1 MSDKPVSS
9 RKQQA
14 LETKTRIYQ
23 TALSLMEK
31 KNYQSITIEEISKSA
46 GVSVGAF
53 YHYFK
58 SKNDIFFEIYQ
69 EADRYFEKY
78 VATELK
84 AAPGQP
90 RILEYFAHYAGYCQ
104 RVGLDTVKSLYNP
117 DNKLFIKYDRF
128 MLQLLK
134 QVVNDAQT
142 RRLLTTTLD
151 AQQIT
156 EYLLIAARGVVCDWC
171 LHDGHYDLSDMMQ
184 QYITRLLPIFMP
196 LTVQK

>member
-9 RKQQA
+9 RKLQA

-69 EADRYFEKY
+69 EADRYFEEY
-78 VATELK
+78 VAMELK

-90 RILEYFAHYAGYCQ
+90 RILEYFAHYAEYCQ

-117 DNKLFIKYDRF
+117 DNKLFIRYDRF

-134 QVVNDAQT
+134 QVVNEAQT
-142 RRLLTTTLD
+142 EQLLTVDLS

-171 LHDGHYDLSDMMQ
+171 LHDGLYDLSDMMQ

-196 LTVQK
+196 LAVPK

>member
-69 EADRYFEKY
+69 EADRYFEEY
-78 VATELK
+78 VAMELK
-84 AAPGQP
+84 APPGQP
-90 RILEYFAHYAGYCQ
+90 RVIEYFAHYAEYYQ
-104 RVGLDTVKSLYNP
+104 RVGFDTVKSLYNP
-117 DNKLFIKYDRF
+117 DNKLFIRYDRF

-134 QVVNDAQT
+134 QVVNEAQT
-142 RRLLTTTLD
+142 EQLLTVDLS

-171 LHDGHYDLSDMMQ
+171 LHDGLYDLSDMMQ

-196 LTVQK
+196 LAVPT

>member
-69 EADRYFEKY
+69 EADRYFEEY
-78 VATELK
+78 VAMELK
-84 AAPGQP
+84 AASGQP
-90 RILEYFAHYAGYCQ
+90 RILEYFAHYAEYCQ

-117 DNKLFIKYDRF
+117 DNKLFIRYCIFRDDLASDFGMSRPPIS
-128 MLQLLK
+128 
-134 QVVNDAQT
+134 VSS
-142 RRLLTTTLD
+142 
-151 AQQIT
+151 
-156 EYLLIAARGVVCDWC
+156 
-171 LHDGHYDLSDMMQ
+171 GH
-184 QYITRLLPIFMP
+184 
-196 LTVQK
+196 

>member
-23 TALSLMEK
+23 TVLSLMEK

-69 EADRYFEKY
+69 EADRYFEEY
-78 VATELK
+78 VAMELK

-90 RILEYFAHYAGYCQ
+90 RILEYFAHYAEYCQ

-134 QVVNDAQT
+134 QVINEAQT
-142 RRLLTTTLD
+142 EQLLTVDLS

-171 LHDGHYDLSDMMQ
+171 LHDGHYDLNDMMQ

-196 LTVQK
+196 LAVPK

>member
-69 EADRYFEKY
+69 EADRYFEEY
-78 VATELK
+78 VAMELK

-90 RILEYFAHYAGYCQ
+90 RIIEYFDHYAGYCQ

-117 DNKLFIKYDRF
+117 DNKLFIRYDRF

-134 QVVNDAQT
+134 QVVIEAQT
-142 RRLLTTTLD
+142 EQLLTVELS

-184 QYITRLLPIFMP
+184 QYITRLLPIFIP
-196 LTVQK
+196 LAVPK

>member
-69 EADRYFEKY
+69 EADRYFEEY
-78 VATELK
+78 VAMELK
-84 AAPGQP
+84 AASGQP
-90 RILEYFAHYAGYCQ
+90 RIIEYFAHYAEYCL

-134 QVVNDAQT
+134 QVINEAQT
-142 RRLLTTTLD
+142 EQLLTVELS

-196 LTVQK
+196 LAVPK

>member
-1 MSDKPVSS
+1 MSDKPVSN

-69 EADRYFEKY
+69 EADRYFEEY
-78 VATELK
+78 VSMQLK
-84 AAPGQP
+84 APPGQP
-90 RILEYFAHYAGYCQ
+90 RIIEYFAHYAEYCQ
-104 RVGLDTVKSLYNP
+104 HVGLDTVKSLYNP

-134 QVVNDAQT
+134 QVINEAQT
-142 RRLLTTTLD
+142 QQLVVVELS

-171 LHDGHYDLSDMMQ
+171 LHDGRYDLSDMMQ

-196 LTVQK
+196 LAVPK

>member
-69 EADRYFEKY
+69 EADRYFEEY
-78 VATELK
+78 VAMELK
-84 AAPGQP
+84 AAPGQL
-90 RILEYFAHYAGYCQ
+90 RILEYFAHYAAYCQ

-117 DNKLFIKYDRF
+117 DNKLFIRYDRF

-134 QVVNDAQT
+134 QVVNEAQT
-142 RRLLTTTLD
+142 EQLLTVDLS

-171 LHDGHYDLSDMMQ
+171 LHDGLYDLSDMMQ

-196 LTVQK
+196 LAVPK

>member
-1 MSDKPVSS
+1 MSDKPISR

-14 LETKTRIYQ
+14 LDTKARIYQ
-23 TALSLMEK
+23 TALSLMET

-69 EADRYFEKY
+69 EADRYFEEH
-78 VATELK
+78 VAMELQ
-84 AAPGQP
+84 APPGQP
-90 RILEYFAHYAGYCQ
+90 RIIEYFVHYAGYCQ
-104 RVGLDTVKSLYNP
+104 FVGIDTVKSLYNP
-117 DNKLFIKYDRF
+117 DNKLFIRYDRF

-134 QVVNDAQT
+134 QVVNEAQT
-142 RRLLTTTLD
+142 LRLLTTELS

-171 LHDGHYDLSDMMQ
+171 LHDGQYDLGDTMQ
-184 QYITRLLPIFMP
+184 PYLTRLLPIFAP
-196 LTVQK
+196 AVVQQ

>member
-1 MSDKPVSS
+1 MSDKPISS

-14 LETKTRIYQ
+14 LETKARIYQ

-69 EADRYFEKY
+69 EADRYFEEH
-78 VATELK
+78 VAIELQ
-84 AAPGQP
+84 APPGLP
-90 RILEYFAHYAGYCQ
+90 RILEYFAYYAGYCQ

-134 QVVNDAQT
+134 HVVSDAQT
-142 RRLLTTTLD
+142 RQLLSTALD

-171 LHDGHYDLSDMMQ
+171 LHDGRYDLNDAMQ
-184 QYITRLLPIFMP
+184 RYIARLLPIFMP
-196 LTVQK
+196 SAA

>member
-1 MSDKPVSS
+1 MSDKPISS

-14 LETKTRIYQ
+14 LETKARIYQ

-69 EADRYFEKY
+69 EADRYFEEH
-78 VATELK
+78 VAVELQ
-84 AAPGQP
+84 APPGLP

-134 QVVNDAQT
+134 QVVSDAQT
-142 RRLLTTTLD
+142 RQLLSTTLD

-156 EYLLIAARGVVCDWC
+156 EYLLIAARGIVCDWC
-171 LHDGHYDLSDMMQ
+171 LHDGHYDLNDAMQ
-184 QYITRLLPIFMP
+184 RYITRLLPIFMP
-196 LTVQK
+196 STAS

>member
-1 MSDKPVSS
+1 MSDKPISS

-14 LETKTRIYQ
+14 LETKARIYQ

-69 EADRYFEKY
+69 EADRYFEEH
-78 VATELK
+78 VAIELQ
-84 AAPGQP
+84 APSGLP
-90 RILEYFAHYAGYCQ
+90 RILEYFVHYAGYCQ

-134 QVVNDAQT
+134 QVVSDAQT
-142 RRLLTTTLD
+142 HRLLSTSLD

-171 LHDGHYDLSDMMQ
+171 LHDGRYDLNDAMQ
-184 QYITRLLPIFMP
+184 RYIARLLPIFMP
-196 LTVQK
+196 SAA

>member
-69 EADRYFEKY
+69 EADRYFEEY
-78 VATELK
+78 VAMELK

-90 RILEYFAHYAGYCQ
+90 RILEYFAHYAEYCQ

-117 DNKLFIKYDRF
+117 DNKLFIRYDRF

-134 QVVNDAQT
+134 QVVNEAQT
-142 RRLLTTTLD
+142 EQLLTVDLS

-171 LHDGHYDLSDMMQ
+171 LHDGLYDLSGMMQ

-196 LTVQK
+196 LAVPK

>member
-69 EADRYFEKY
+69 EADRYFEEY
-78 VATELK
+78 VAMELK

-90 RILEYFAHYAGYCQ
+90 RILEYFAHYAEYCQ

-117 DNKLFIKYDRF
+117 DNKLFIRYDRF

-134 QVVNDAQT
+134 QVVNEAQT
-142 RRLLTTTLD
+142 EQLLTVDLS

-171 LHDGHYDLSDMMQ
+171 LHDGLYDLSDMMQ
-184 QYITRLLPIFMP
+184 QYITRLLPIFMQLAVP
-196 LTVQK
+196 K

>member
-69 EADRYFEKY
+69 EADRYFEEY
-78 VATELK
+78 ARIQIISAT
-84 AAPGQP
+84 
-90 RILEYFAHYAGYCQ
+90 
-104 RVGLDTVKSLYNP
+104 VMDW
-117 DNKLFIKYDRF
+117 
-128 MLQLLK
+128 
-134 QVVNDAQT
+134 
-142 RRLLTTTLD
+142 RRGE
-151 AQQIT
+151 AS
-156 EYLLIAARGVVCDWC
+156 C
-171 LHDGHYDLSDMMQ
+171 
-184 QYITRLLPIFMP
+184 
-196 LTVQK
+196 

>member
-1 MSDKPVSS
+1 MSDKPISS
-9 RKQQA
+9 RKRQA
-14 LETKTRIYQ
+14 LETKARIYQ

-69 EADRYFEKY
+69 EADRYFEEH
-78 VATELK
+78 VAIELQ
-84 AAPGQP
+84 APPGLP

-134 QVVNDAQT
+134 QVVSDAQT

-151 AQQIT
+151 AQHIT
-156 EYLLIAARGVVCDWC
+156 EYLLIAARGIVCDWC
-171 LHDGHYDLSDMMQ
+171 LHDGCYDLNDAMQ
-184 QYITRLLPIFMP
+184 CYMARLLPIFIP
-196 LTVQK
+196 SAAS

>member
-69 EADRYFEKY
+69 EADRYFEEY
-78 VATELK
+78 VAMELK
-84 AAPGQP
+84 AASGQP
-90 RILEYFAHYAGYCQ
+90 RILEYFAHYAEYCQ

-117 DNKLFIKYDRF
+117 DNKLFIRYDRF

-134 QVVNDAQT
+134 QVVNEAQT
-142 RRLLTTTLD
+142 EQLLTVDLS

-171 LHDGHYDLSDMMQ
+171 LHDGLYDLSDMMQ

-196 LTVQK
+196 LAVPK

>member
-69 EADRYFEKY
+69 EADRYFEEY
-78 VATELK
+78 VAMQLK
-84 AAPGQP
+84 APPGQP
-90 RILEYFAHYAGYCQ
+90 RIIEYFSHYAEYCQ
-104 RVGLDTVKSLYNP
+104 RAGFDTVKSLYNP
-117 DNKLFIKYDRF
+117 DNKLFIRYDRF

-134 QVVNDAQT
+134 QVINEAQT
-142 RRLLTTTLD
+142 EQLLTVELS

-171 LHDGHYDLSDMMQ
+171 LHDGRYNINDKMQ

-196 LTVQK
+196 LAVPK

>member
-69 EADRYFEKY
+69 EADRYFEEY
-78 VATELK
+78 VAMELK
-84 AAPGQP
+84 AAPGQT
-90 RILEYFAHYAGYCQ
+90 RILEYFAHYAEYCQ

-117 DNKLFIKYDRF
+117 DNKLFIRYDRF

-134 QVVNDAQT
+134 QVVNEAQT
-142 RRLLTTTLD
+142 EQLLTVDLS

-171 LHDGHYDLSDMMQ
+171 LHDGLYDLIDMMQ

-196 LTVQK
+196 LAVPK

>member
-53 YHYFK
+53 YQYFK

-69 EADRYFEKY
+69 EADRYFQEY
-78 VATELK
+78 VAMELK
-84 AAPGQP
+84 AASGQP
-90 RILEYFAHYAGYCQ
+90 RILEYFAHYAEYCQ

-117 DNKLFIKYDRF
+117 DNKLFIRYDRF

-134 QVVNDAQT
+134 QVVNEAQT
-142 RRLLTTTLD
+142 EQLLTVDLS
-151 AQQIT
+151 AQLIT

-171 LHDGHYDLSDMMQ
+171 LHDGLYDLSDMMQ

-196 LTVQK
+196 LAVPK

>member
-9 RKQQA
+9 RKLQA

-69 EADRYFEKY
+69 EADRYFEEY
-78 VATELK
+78 VAMELK

-90 RILEYFAHYAGYCQ
+90 RILEYFAHYAAYCQ

-117 DNKLFIKYDRF
+117 DNKLFIRYDRF

-134 QVVNDAQT
+134 QVVNEAQT
-142 RRLLTTTLD
+142 EQLLTVDLS

-171 LHDGHYDLSDMMQ
+171 LHDGLYDLSDMMQ

-196 LTVQK
+196 LAVPK

>member
-69 EADRYFEKY
+69 EADRYFEEY
-78 VATELK
+78 VAMELK

-90 RILEYFAHYAGYCQ
+90 RILEYFAHYAEYCQ

-117 DNKLFIKYDRF
+117 DNKLFIRYDRF

-134 QVVNDAQT
+134 QVINEAQT
-142 RRLLTTTLD
+142 EQLLTVELS

-171 LHDGHYDLSDMMQ
+171 LHDGLYDLNDTMQ

-196 LTVQK
+196 LAVPK

>member
-1 MSDKPVSS
+1 MTDTDDAHTMIGS
-9 RKQQA
+9 A
-14 LETKTRIYQ
+14 LNDTLDGKVYINDSTEPLRDDFCPETP
-23 TALSLMEK
+23 
-31 KNYQSITIEEISKSA
+31 
-46 GVSVGAF
+46 VGAF

-69 EADRYFEKY
+69 EADRYFEEH
-78 VATELK
+78 VAVELQ
-84 AAPGQP
+84 APPGLP

-134 QVVNDAQT
+134 QVVSDAQT
-142 RRLLTTTLD
+142 RQLLSTTLD

-156 EYLLIAARGVVCDWC
+156 EYLLIAARGIVCDWC
-171 LHDGHYDLSDMMQ
+171 LHDGHYDLNDAMQ
-184 QYITRLLPIFMP
+184 RYITRLLPIFMP
-196 LTVQK
+196 STAS